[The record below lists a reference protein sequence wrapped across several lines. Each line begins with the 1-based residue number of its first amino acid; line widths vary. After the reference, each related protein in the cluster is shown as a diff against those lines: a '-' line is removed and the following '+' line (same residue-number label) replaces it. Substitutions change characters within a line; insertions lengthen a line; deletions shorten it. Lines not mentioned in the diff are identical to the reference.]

1 MNIANQTAESL
12 NVILDPEEAQR
23 LVEGLSEH
31 LTLLG
36 QPAEKLLNLLLAA
49 GIRAPQ
55 PAGHVRT
62 EYMPPLK

>member
-12 NVILDPEEAQR
+12 SVILDPEEAQH

-31 LTLLG
+31 LPLLG
-36 QPAEKLLNLLLAA
+36 QPAEKLLNLLVGA
-49 GIRAPQ
+49 GVRAPQ

-62 EYMPPLK
+62 EYMPPLR

>member
-1 MNIANQTAESL
+1 MNIMNQTAESL
-12 NVILDPEEAQR
+12 SVILDPEEAQR

-36 QPAEKLLNLLLAA
+36 QPAEKLLNLLA
-49 GIRAPQ
+49 GAGVRAPQ
-55 PAGHVRT
+55 PEEHVRT